1 MRKKNYRGKR
11 CEKRKL
17 EKCKGVFKSYDAIQ
31 SVYADLLVKRADI
44 IEIRCNVAI
53 EDTEYMT
60 DLVAVKDNGELLVR
74 ECINRK
80 YLTKPLT
87 VQLLDISRSFWLQE
101 GVTDWGLVVDAE

>member
-53 EDTEYMT
+53 GDTEYMT

-80 YLTKPLT
+80 YLRYTSYTGSFKSVVLT
-87 VQLLDISRSFWLQE
+87 N
-101 GVTDWGLVVDAE
+101 VTENSSLKIFSV